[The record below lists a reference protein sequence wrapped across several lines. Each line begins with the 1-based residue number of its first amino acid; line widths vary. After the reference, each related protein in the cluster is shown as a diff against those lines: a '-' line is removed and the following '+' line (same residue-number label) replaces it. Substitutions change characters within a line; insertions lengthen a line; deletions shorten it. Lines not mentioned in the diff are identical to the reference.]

1 MTTARNP
8 PPSTWLSLSIILTS
22 LLFFTARCS
31 DAYSPPA
38 VTSRHRHRW
47 SSSLS
52 SSTAAPSATTTHT
65 AESSA
70 ASSDENITTRD
81 ILSLDYIRSTLI
93 RQEETIIF
101 ALIERAQFRRNDI
114 VYKVGGVPGLGVP
127 PGSSTGAHGQEEE
140 ELSFLDFMFIGTV
153 CRVARFLYFSG
164 YDESSDQYLF
174 NRNLIQEAL
183 HSIVRRYES
192 PEEHAFFPSRLPK
205 RSNSLSEL
213 DYPNLLSN
221 DSAINKLNWNKVLYD
236 KYLSVVVPAIADK
249 GDDEQ
254 HGSTVLADIAA
265 LQALSKRIHFGKFVA
280 ESKYQS
286 NPEGFQKLVDE
297 GDADGVMALLTNEE
311 VEKQVLTR
319 ARLKAS
325 TYGRE
330 PLMSSLPQVERGD
343 GDQSTAV
350 IAAAAAAAV
359 VAAVEAM
366 QTGGSAMKGKVD
378 PSIIESIYRQLIIPM
393 TKDVEVAYLFLRCG
407 REPPADFS
415 SDRMSVDVTHL
426 SSGEIA

>member
-1 MTTARNP
+1 M
-8 PPSTWLSLSIILTS
+8 
-22 LLFFTARCS
+22 
-31 DAYSPPA
+31 
-38 VTSRHRHRW
+38 
-47 SSSLS
+47 
-52 SSTAAPSATTTHT
+52 
-65 AESSA
+65 
-70 ASSDENITTRD
+70 
-81 ILSLDYIRSTLI
+81 
-93 RQEETIIF
+93 
-101 ALIERAQFRRNDI
+101 
-114 VYKVGGVPGLGVP
+114 
-127 PGSSTGAHGQEEE
+127 
-140 ELSFLDFMFIGTV
+140 
-153 CRVARFLYFSG
+153 
-164 YDESSDQYLF
+164 SDQCSL

-366 QTGGSAMKGKVD
+366 QTGGFSMCWRRIKCNWNI
-378 PSIIESIYRQLIIPM
+378 PPIY
-393 TKDVEVAYLFLRCG
+393 
-407 REPPADFS
+407 
-415 SDRMSVDVTHL
+415 
-426 SSGEIA
+426 